1 MIMQELAITKVQDS
15 GSAIMILDE
24 IVVAGGHQ
32 PTELRDG
39 FVVYSK
45 NKGGVTEELFVRKI
59 GDEEFQVV
67 RRTIK

>member
-24 IVVAGGHQ
+24 IVVVGGHQ